1 MALWACSVVPAL
13 RLWGLGGARPWTR
26 RPRIAGAGRPISFSA
41 GASSV
46 SGSGGRS
53 PKFLLQ
59 DVAELIKTGACQ
71 RVVVMVGAGISTAS
85 GVPDFRSPGTGYYS
99 SLQQYKIPYP
109 EAIFELS
116 FFFRD
121 PKPFFTFAK
130 ELYPG
135 NYRPNATHYFLRL
148 LHDKGLLLRLYTQN
162 IDGLERGE
170 TSVLSHIFSLLQ
182 GRLTCLFLASG
193 IPASKLVEAHGS
205 FASATCTVCRRPFPG
220 EDFWADVMVD
230 RVPRCPVCTGVVKP
244 DIVFFGEMLPHR
256 FLLHLADFPTADLLL
271 ILGTSLEVEPFASLS
286 EAVRSS
292 VPRLLINRDLVGSLA
307 RHPRGRDVVQLGDVV
322 HGVTRL
328 VELLGWT
335 EEMRDLIQRETGKT
349 DGWDKLGE

>member
-1 MALWACSVVPAL
+1 
-13 RLWGLGGARPWTR
+13 
-26 RPRIAGAGRPISFSA
+26 
-41 GASSV
+41 
-46 SGSGGRS
+46 
-53 PKFLLQ
+53 
-59 DVAELIKTGACQ
+59 
-71 RVVVMVGAGISTAS
+71 MVGAGISTPS

-99 SLQQYKIPYP
+99 NLQQYKIPYP

-162 IDGLERGE
+162 IDGLER
-170 TSVLSHIFSLLQ
+170 
-182 GRLTCLFLASG
+182 ASG

-256 FLLHLADFPTADLLL
+256 FLLHLADFPMADLLL

-322 HGVTRL
+322 HGVKRL

-335 EEMRDLIQRETGKT
+335 EEMRDLIQRETGKI

>member
-1 MALWACSVVPAL
+1 MALWCRSSVAAP
-13 RLWGLGGARPWTR
+13 RLWSLGGFCAWTR
-26 RPRIAGAGRPISFSA
+26 RPRITGGRRSISFSP
-41 GASSV
+41 GASGV
-46 SGSGGRS
+46 CGSGGNS
-53 PKFLLQ
+53 KKQLLLQ
-59 DVAELIKTGACQ
+59 DIAELIKTRACR
-71 RVVVMVGAGISTAS
+71 RVVVMVGAGISTPS
-85 GVPDFRSPGTGYYS
+85 GIPDFRSPGTGYYS
-99 SLQQYKIPYP
+99 TLQSYDLPYP

-116 FFFRD
+116 FFFHN

-135 NYRPNATHYFLRL
+135 NYRPNTAHYFLRL

-162 IDGLERGE
+162 IDGLER
-170 TSVLSHIFSLLQ
+170 
-182 GRLTCLFLASG
+182 ASG

-230 RVPRCPVCTGVVKP
+230 SVPRCRVCAGVVKP
-244 DIVFFGEMLPHR
+244 DIVFFGEPLPPR
-256 FLLHLADFPTADLLL
+256 FLLHLADFPMADLLL

-292 VPRLLINRDLVGSLA
+292 VPRLLINRDLVGTLA
-307 RHPRGRDVVQLGDVV
+307 RHPRGRDVVQLGDLV
-322 HGVTRL
+322 HGVKRL

-335 EEMRDLIQRETGKT
+335 EEMQDLIQQETGKF
-349 DGWDKLGE
+349 DGWDK

>member
-1 MALWACSVVPAL
+1 MALRGRSCVPVL
-13 RLWGLGGARPWTR
+13 RLWALGGARAWTR
-26 RPRIAGAGRPISFSA
+26 RRRITGGGRPISFSA
-41 GASSV
+41 CASSV
-46 SGSGGRS
+46 SGSGGHS
-53 PKFLLQ
+53 QKKFLLQ
-59 DVAELIKTGACQ
+59 DIAELIKTRACQ
-71 RVVVMVGAGISTAS
+71 RVVVMVGAGISTPS
-85 GVPDFRSPGTGYYS
+85 GIPDFRSPGTGYYS

-116 FFFRD
+116 FFFHD

-162 IDGLERGE
+162 IDGLER
-170 TSVLSHIFSLLQ
+170 
-182 GRLTCLFLASG
+182 ASG
-193 IPASKLVEAHGS
+193 VPASKLVEAHGS
-205 FASATCTVCRRPFPG
+205 FASATCTTCRRPFPG
-220 EDFWADVMVD
+220 EAFWADVMVD
-230 RVPRCPVCTGVVKP
+230 RVPRCPVCTGVMKP
-244 DIVFFGEMLPHR
+244 DIVFFGEPLPHR
-256 FLLHLADFPTADLLL
+256 FLLHLADFPMADLLL

-307 RHPRGRDVVQLGDVV
+307 THPRGRDVVQLGDVV
-322 HGVTRL
+322 HGVKRL

-335 EEMRDLIQRETGKT
+335 EEMRDLIQRETGKF